1 MAETTITEQIVRE
14 AKPIEEAK
22 VRLLQEA
29 DRLYGQGL
37 TLPAIEAAGLSAT
50 EQQAIDLAKQGQGVY
65 APYLEQGSQGV
76 TRGMGLAESGAQGI
90 AGLDIAGQFAP
101 ATSAM
106 QQGLATTGQMGQYA
120 GAAGE
125 GLGDIRTGTATVGQA
140 AGMMPQYMQ
149 ANLQRSLGTLGAAE
163 QAALGATAT
172 GQGAVQQGIAALGGA
187 AQGFDP
193 TQTQAF
199 MNPYQQQVIDEA
211 MRQIERQGDVAR
223 QRAAAQAVGAG
234 AFGSTREGVQRAE
247 LERALAEQK
256 NAAIV
261 GALSQGYGQAQQAA
275 QSAFEAQQAR
285 QLQQAGQYGQ
295 LGTQATGMNLE
306 QVAALQG
313 IGGLYGQQALQ
324 QAQLGQSGTTALGQL
339 GAQQA
344 QLGMLPAE
352 IAKVQAGI
360 TGQQAGL
367 YGTLGQGLGSLASSQ
382 TGLELQRGTNLANI
396 GSQIGQ
402 MGVQQAALGEAA
414 QRMNLADVNALTQ
427 LGGLERQNYQT
438 QLDAIRAT
446 ALQQE
451 MAPYQQL
458 AFVSDIYKGA
468 PSTQM
473 AMTSQSAPSASP
485 FQQTVGTIAG
495 TGAAIAGASKLF

>member
-22 VRLLQEA
+22 IELLKEA
-29 DRLYGQGL
+29 GRLYGQGL

-50 EQQAIDLAKQGQGVY
+50 EQQAIDLAKQGQGIY
-65 APYLEQGSQGV
+65 APYLQQGSQGI
-76 TRGMGLAESGAQGI
+76 TRGMGLGEAGAQGI

-101 ATSAM
+101 AT
-106 QQGLATTGQMGQYA
+106 
-120 GAAGE
+120 
-125 GLGDIRTGTATVGQA
+125 ATVSKA

-149 ANLQRSLGTLGAAE
+149 ADLARSQGTLGAAE
-163 QAALGATAT
+163 QAAMAAGAPGQAAIQQGLGA
-172 GQGAVQQGIAALGGA
+172 LSGA

-199 MNPYQQQVIDEA
+199 MNPYQQQVIDEVV
-211 MRQIERQGDVAR
+211 RQINRQGDIAR
-223 QRAAAQAVGAG
+223 QGLAAQAVGAG

-247 LERALAEQK
+247 LERALSEQR

-261 GALSQGYGQAQQAA
+261 GGLSQGYTQAQQAA
-275 QSAFEAQQAR
+275 QNAFEAQQAR
-285 QLQQAGQYGQ
+285 QLQQAAQYGQ
-295 LGTQATGMNLE
+295 LGTQASGLTL
-306 QVAALQG
+306 QQAAALQG

-324 QAQLGQSGTTALGQL
+324 QAQLGQSGASALG
-339 GAQQA
+339 A
-344 QLGMLPAE
+344 
-352 IAKVQAGI
+352 
-360 TGQQAGL
+360 
-367 YGTLGQGLGSLASSQ
+367 LGQGLGQLASTQS
-382 TGLELQRGTNLANI
+382 GLELQRGTNLANI
-396 GSQIGQ
+396 GAQVGQ